1 MTTIYTNLKQTASY
15 RREHPWAA
23 KLCVAVKTKKDII
36 LKKNFIDFLARRPP
50 VLTGG
55 RIADR

>member
-1 MTTIYTNLKQTASY
+1 MQTASY

-36 LKKNFIDFLARRPP
+36 LKQNIIDFFGKET
-50 VLTGG
+50 TGL
-55 RIADR
+55 DRLLYFQMTF